1 MCVCVCVWGSEGA
14 REVAV
19 RCAQRPVCVCLY
31 VGRPLSP
38 DILITSGLI
47 SDGPQHL
54 VKRRTK

>member
-1 MCVCVCVWGSEGA
+1 MCVCLGERGSEGGGSA
-14 REVAV
+14 MCSETG
-19 RCAQRPVCVCLY
+19 VCLY

>member
-1 MCVCVCVWGSEGA
+1 MCVCVCLGERGSEGGGGA
-14 REVAV
+14 MCSETG
-19 RCAQRPVCVCLY
+19 VCLY